1 MPPRVAMRIRT
12 AGNECAVLASSDRR
26 YLGCLDMHD
35 GDIPLTDTRLAAS
48 RCNGFDYSTGQA
60 PIRPPVLHAQR
71 SIDRT
76 RDNWPLYVFLGV
88 VGGVPALFITGRFF
102 YRYHASK
109 ERP

>member
-1 MPPRVAMRIRT
+1 MRIRT
-12 AGNECAVLASSDRR
+12 AGNECAVLASSDRH

-35 GDIPLTDTRLAAS
+35 GDIPLTDTRLAVS

-60 PIRPPVLHAQR
+60 PIRPLSCTHKEALTAPGITGR
-71 SIDRT
+71 ST
-76 RDNWPLYVFLGV
+76 SSSAWSVECLLF
-88 VGGVPALFITGRFF
+88 FITGRFF